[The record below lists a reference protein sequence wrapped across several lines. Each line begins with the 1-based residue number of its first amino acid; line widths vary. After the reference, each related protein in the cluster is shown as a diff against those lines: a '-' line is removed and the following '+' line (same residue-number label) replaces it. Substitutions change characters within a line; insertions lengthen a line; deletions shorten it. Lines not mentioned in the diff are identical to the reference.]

1 MAKKSDSLK
10 LSRIYGTE
18 LDRVNCPFYYKIGA
32 CRHGSR
38 CSRQHNKPTASPTIL
53 LPNMYQHP
61 ALQAE
66 RGLDGLPLPV
76 DADFMQVHFSDFFED
91 VFDELVKYGDIEQ
104 MNICDNLG
112 DHLVG
117 CVYVK
122 YSDEQSA
129 SRAMRALAN
138 RYYLGRSVNSE
149 YSPVTDFREATCR
162 QFEQKACQIGPYCN
176 FLHIIQP
183 PKEVK
188 ERTFGRQKRG
198 RYDFFRPYAPTQQLV
213 WNNRGTS
220 IERQDRDMTELCR
233 IREHSRERRRVFER
247 WNEELDR
254 KSTLWGINISRYNPV
269 EVAPEN
275 VEKRVSDFFEEI
287 PRLPT
292 G

>member
-1 MAKKSDSLK
+1 MGMSKKTDSLK

-38 CSRQHNKPTASPTIL
+38 CSRQHNRPTSSPTIL

-66 RGLDGLPLPV
+66 RGPDGLPLPV
-76 DADFMQVHFSDFFED
+76 NANFMLAHFSDFFED
-91 VFDELVKYGDIEQ
+91 VFEDLAKHGEIEQ
-104 MNICDNLG
+104 MNVRDNLG

-117 CVYVK
+117 SVYVK

-129 SRAMRALAN
+129 TRAITALTN
-138 RYYLGRSVNSE
+138 RYYMGRLVNPE
-149 YSPVTDFREATCR
+149 YSPVTDFLEATCR

-183 PKEVK
+183 SKEMK

-198 RYDFFRPYAPTQQLV
+198 RYLQFRSYTMDQETHLV
-213 WNNRGTS
+213 ATKVANS
-220 IERQDRDMTELCR
+220 HQDKDMAELSR
-233 IREHSRERRRVFER
+233 VREHSREGWRVFER
-247 WNEELDR
+247 WNNELD
-254 KSTLWGINISRYNPV
+254 KKKILWGIEIKRY
-269 EVAPEN
+269 
-275 VEKRVSDFFEEI
+275 
-287 PRLPT
+287 
-292 G
+292 

>member
-1 MAKKSDSLK
+1 MSKKADSLK

-38 CSRQHNKPTASPTIL
+38 CSRQHNKPTASPTML

-61 ALQAE
+61 VLQAE
-66 RGLDGLPLPV
+66 RGPDGLPLPV
-76 DADFMQVHFSDFFED
+76 NADFMQSHFSDFFED
-91 VFDELVKYGDIEQ
+91 VFDELAKYGEIEQ
-104 MNICDNLG
+104 MNVCDNLG

-117 CVYVK
+117 SVYVK

-129 SRAMRALAN
+129 ARTMKALTN
-138 RYYLGRSVNSE
+138 RYYLGRSVSPE

-183 PKEVK
+183 PRDVK

-198 RYDFFRPYAPTQQLV
+198 RYDHFRPYAPV
-213 WNNRGTS
+213 RSNGDNNRGS
-220 IERQDRDMTELCR
+220 SAEREDREMAELSR
-233 IREHSRERRRVFER
+233 VREHSRERRRIFER
-247 WNEELDR
+247 WNDELNKKR
-254 KSTLWGINISRYNPV
+254 TLWGIEIVRC
-269 EVAPEN
+269 
-275 VEKRVSDFFEEI
+275 EKAIDE
-287 PRLPT
+287 
-292 G
+292 

>member
-1 MAKKSDSLK
+1 MSKKADSLK

-76 DADFMQVHFSDFFED
+76 NAEFMQTHFSDFFED
-91 VFDELVKYGDIEQ
+91 VFEELAKYGEIEQ
-104 MNICDNLG
+104 MNVCDNLG

-117 CVYVK
+117 SVYVK

-129 SRAMRALAN
+129 SRAMKALTN
-138 RYYLGRSVNSE
+138 RYYLGRPVNSE

-183 PKEVK
+183 PKDVK
-188 ERTFGRQKRG
+188 DRTFGRQKRG
-198 RYDFFRPYAPTQQLV
+198 RYDHFRPYAPNRIGEEKISR
-213 WNNRGTS
+213 NNS
-220 IERQDRDMTELCR
+220 ERQDRDMAELSR

-254 KSTLWGINISRYNPV
+254 KRTLWGIEIIRYNN
-269 EVAPEN
+269 ESATSRNSEN
-275 VEKRVSDFFEEI
+275 LASELNDQC
-287 PRLPT
+287 
-292 G
+292 

>member
-1 MAKKSDSLK
+1 MGMSKKADSLK

-38 CSRQHNKPTASPTIL
+38 CSRQHNKPTASPTVL

-61 ALQAE
+61 ALQSD

-76 DADFMQVHFSDFFED
+76 NAELMQTHFSDFFED
-91 VFDELVKYGDIEQ
+91 VYDELVKYGDIEQ
-104 MNICDNLG
+104 MNVCDNLG

-117 CVYVK
+117 SVYVK

-129 SRAMRALAN
+129 SRAMKALTN
-138 RYYLGRSVNSE
+138 RYYLGRSVSPE

-183 PKEVK
+183 PRD
-188 ERTFGRQKRG
+188 ER
-198 RYDFFRPYAPTQQLV
+198 
-213 WNNRGTS
+213 
-220 IERQDRDMTELCR
+220 EDREMAELSR
-233 IREHSRERRRVFER
+233 VREHSRERRRVFER
-247 WNEELDR
+247 WNDELE
-254 KSTLWGINISRYNPV
+254 KKKTLWGIEITRCENINTVDGLVISANDT
-269 EVAPEN
+269 
-275 VEKRVSDFFEEI
+275 S
-287 PRLPT
+287 

>member
-1 MAKKSDSLK
+1 MSKKADSLK

-38 CSRQHNKPTASPTIL
+38 CSRQHNRPTASPTML

-61 ALQAE
+61 VLQAE
-66 RGLDGLPLPV
+66 RGPDGLPLPV
-76 DADFMQVHFSDFFED
+76 NADFMQLHFSDFFED
-91 VFDELVKYGDIEQ
+91 VFDELAKYGEIEQ
-104 MNICDNLG
+104 MNVCDNLG

-117 CVYVK
+117 SAYVK

-129 SRAMRALAN
+129 ARAMKALKN
-138 RYYLGRSVNSE
+138 RYYLGRSVNPE

-183 PKEVK
+183 PRDAK

-198 RYDFFRPYAPTQQLV
+198 RYDHFRPYAPDRFSGDFD
-213 WNNRGTS
+213 RGNGD
-220 IERQDRDMTELCR
+220 EREDREMAELSR
-233 IREHSRERRRVFER
+233 VREHSRERRRVFER
-247 WNEELDR
+247 WNDELE
-254 KSTLWGINISRYNPV
+254 KKKTLWGIEITRCENINTVDGLVISANDT
-269 EVAPEN
+269 
-275 VEKRVSDFFEEI
+275 S
-287 PRLPT
+287 

>member
-1 MAKKSDSLK
+1 MGMSKKADSLK

-38 CSRQHNKPTASPTIL
+38 CSRQHNKPTASPTVL

-76 DADFMQVHFSDFFED
+76 DAEFMLNHFSDFFED

-104 MNICDNLG
+104 MNVCDNLG

-117 CVYVK
+117 SVYVK

-129 SRAMRALAN
+129 SRAMKALTN
-138 RYYLGRSVNSE
+138 RYYLGRSVSPE

-183 PKEVK
+183 PRHVK

-198 RYDFFRPYAPTQQLV
+198 RYDHFRPCALDRTGLSHNYS
-213 WNNRGTS
+213 TS
-220 IERQDRDMTELCR
+220 TERQDRDMAELSR
-233 IREHSRERRRVFER
+233 VREHSRERRRVFER
-247 WNEELDR
+247 WNDELD
-254 KSTLWGINISRYNPV
+254 KKKTLWGIEIIRC
-269 EVAPEN
+269 
-275 VEKRVSDFFEEI
+275 EKTQESMDGIDAVCQKNFE
-287 PRLPT
+287 
-292 G
+292 